1 MAGRVFTR
9 SAKDPEFQS
18 RSSHNYSLAT
28 NGSQYKKTHCGEVGK
43 FVYSLRKN
51 TENSWTKL
59 KSPGKCSLSQR
70 KTLGSSPGRATIFH
84 LLHFVL

>member
-28 NGSQYKKTHCGEVGK
+28 NGSQYKKLTVERWV
-43 FVYSLRKN
+43 SLY
-51 TENSWTKL
+51 
-59 KSPGKCSLSQR
+59 
-70 KTLGSSPGRATIFH
+70 TL
-84 LLHFVL
+84 